1 MAFGEIG
8 EDEADGGPLGIWG
21 YGIRLIEILG
31 FSLGGLVGPL
41 ALAAAPYCKDC
52 QIYKKKNQVGLLPGG
67 IKPRKVKKKDAEGQA
82 QLQEDLQ
89 TAIDGGIQ
97 LANETAEAGEQGNVS
112 AFQDIMNPLKEDKKA
127 IGKMT
132 TRVQVELHYCPDCN
146 KGDLVYT
153 MLSGFGEDQTSE
165 VIRSV
170 EVSDTFSRQIRV

>member
-21 YGIRLIEILG
+21 YGIRLLEILG
-31 FSLGGLVGPL
+31 FSLGGPL

-97 LANETAEAGEQGNVS
+97 LVNETAEAGEQSNVS

-146 KGDLVYT
+146 KGDFVYT

-165 VIRSV
+165 VIVRGSL
-170 EVSDTFSRQIRV
+170 